1 MASERNDLRKKGWN
15 GQLRRMSTPGV
26 VAVTSLKGLKEEK
39 KEKGVEG
46 VVTGTQVAKFEM
58 SFRE

>member
-1 MASERNDLRKKGWN
+1 
-15 GQLRRMSTPGV
+15 MSTPGV